1 MRDGEEGGPAVD
13 AATGATV
20 CGALQEAGR
29 RVLGSR
35 GPAGNPSGS
44 DVGRTVRICL

>member
-29 RVLGSR
+29 RVLGEQGPR
-35 GPAGNPSGS
+35 GQPLRERRWKN
-44 DVGRTVRICL
+44 C